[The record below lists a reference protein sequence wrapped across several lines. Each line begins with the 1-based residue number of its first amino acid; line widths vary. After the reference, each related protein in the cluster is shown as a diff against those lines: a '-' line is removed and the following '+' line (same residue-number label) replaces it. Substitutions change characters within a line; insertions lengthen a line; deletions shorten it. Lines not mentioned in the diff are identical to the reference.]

1 MNKYKDLSGKVV
13 LITGAFG
20 HIGKVLAS
28 GFAENGCSL
37 VLLDKDSVFDEKFYQ
52 KLKNVST
59 SIQFHPIDLESK
71 ENRKSVIRRIISENR
86 CIDVLINNAAFVGTS
101 DLEGWT
107 VPFEQ
112 QSIETW
118 SRALEVNLTAPFELI
133 QGLIAPLRKSE
144 GASIINVASIY
155 GVIAPDLSIYEGT
168 KMGNPAAYAASKA
181 GLIHLTRWLATA
193 LAPQIRVNSVSPGG
207 IFRGQEPLFLEKYI
221 KKTPLGRMATEEDIS
236 NFIAYL
242 ASDSSSYLTGQNQ
255 ILDGGFTIW

>member
-1 MNKYKDLSGKVV
+1 MKSYEDLPGKKV

-20 HIGKVLAS
+20 HIGRVLSS

-37 VLLDKDSVFDEKFYQ
+37 VLLDRDSQFDGEFYS
-52 KLKNVST
+52 KLESIAT
-59 SIQFHPIDLESK
+59 SIQFHAIDLESSR
-71 ENRKSVIRRIISENR
+71 NRKTVIKNVISENG

-118 SRALEVNLTAPFELI
+118 NRALEVNLTAPFELI
-133 QGLIAPLRKSE
+133 QGLLGPLRKSQ

-155 GVIAPDLSIYEGT
+155 GVIAPDWSIYEDT

-181 GLIHLTRWLATA
+181 GLIQLTRWLATA
-193 LAPQIRVNSVSPGG
+193 LAPQIRVNCVSPGG
-207 IFRGQEPLFLEKYI
+207 IFRAQDPSFLEKYI

-236 NFIAYL
+236 NYIVYL

-255 ILDGGFTIW
+255 ILDGGFSIW

>member
-1 MNKYKDLSGKVV
+1 LKKYEDLSGKVV

-20 HIGKVLAS
+20 HIGKALAS

-37 VLLDKDSVFDEKFYQ
+37 VLLDKDSVFDEQFYL
-52 KLKNVST
+52 KLKNFSMP
-59 SIQFHPIDLESK
+59 IQFYPIDLESK
-71 ENRKSVIRRIISENR
+71 ENRKSVIRKIISENR
-86 CIDVLINNAAFVGTS
+86 RIDVLINNAAFVGTS

-118 SRALEVNLTAPFELI
+118 DRALEVNLTAPFELI

-181 GLIHLTRWLATA
+181 GLIQLTRWLATA
-193 LAPQIRVNSVSPGG
+193 LAPQIRVNCVSPGG
-207 IFRGQEPLFLEKYI
+207 IFRGQDPLFLEKYI

-236 NFIAYL
+236 NYIAYL